1 MHCVNLERATATYT
15 YLHIDGQPLAPLP
28 LPLSLAKLRTMRD
41 ARREAPQKRSTRS
54 SPIRVGAYG
63 LACIMRSDVHVLA
76 YTTHNCAIHT
86 ARDGFYERT
95 GVPRPSGISPEIRP
109 SIFLILVFLR
119 PSLLL
124 WSPVRAAHR
133 TAGFS

>member
-1 MHCVNLERATATYT
+1 M
-15 YLHIDGQPLAPLP
+15 YLHTR
-28 LPLSLAKLRTMRD
+28 RTT
-41 ARREAPQKRSTRS
+41 AQYA
-54 SPIRVGAYG
+54 
-63 LACIMRSDVHVLA
+63 
-76 YTTHNCAIHT
+76 
-86 ARDGFYERT
+86 ARDGFHERT
-95 GVPRPSGISPEIRP
+95 GVSRPSGISPEIRP